1 VSAHAASSTAA
12 TARAAGASS
21 LRVAFLGPLGTFTEQ
36 ALLTQPDLAV
46 AELVPMPSMLDV
58 LQAVDDGRVDV
69 GFAAIEN
76 AIEGT
81 VNVTL
86 DTLAFDVDLLIQRE
100 VVIPIEMHL
109 LGLPGAQL
117 DQIHEVL
124 SIPIAAAQCRRF
136 LHETLGAADFREVD
150 ATAEAAHQ
158 VAAAGDPSIAAIAN
172 KLAADT
178 YGLVS
183 LAESIEDHHGN
194 ATRFVAVAP
203 KVVPPPSGHD
213 KTTVVIFQH
222 ADRPGSLLAILQEFA
237 ARSINLTKLESRP
250 TKRGLGHYC
259 FIIDFEGHVSDE
271 VVADCMRTLKAE
283 QADVKFLGSYPAAGA
298 HGAAVR
304 RDVAAAFQ
312 RADAWIAEIR
322 KQVEPS

>member
-1 VSAHAASSTAA
+1 
-12 TARAAGASS
+12 
-21 LRVAFLGPLGTFTEQ
+21 
-36 ALLTQPDLAV
+36 
-46 AELVPMPSMLDV
+46 MPSMLDV
-58 LQAVDDGRVDV
+58 LQAVDDGTADV

-109 LGLPGAQL
+109 LGLPAARL
-117 DQIHEVL
+117 DEIREVV
-124 SIPIAAAQCRRF
+124 SIPVAAAQCRRF
-136 LHETLGAADFREVD
+136 LHETLGAANFREVD
-150 ATAEAAHQ
+150 ATAEAARQ
-158 VAAAGDPSIAAIAN
+158 VAAADDPAIAAVAN
-172 KLAADT
+172 KLAAEA

-183 LAESIEDHHGN
+183 LADGIEDHPGN
-194 ATRFVAVAP
+194 ATRFVAVAR
-203 KVVPPPSGHD
+203 KFVLPPSGHD

-259 FIIDFEGHVSDE
+259 FIIDFEGHVADE
-271 VVADCMRTLKAE
+271 VVADCLRTLKAE

-298 HGAAVR
+298 QGAAVR
-304 RDVAAAFQ
+304 RDVAEAFQ
-312 RADAWIAEIR
+312 RADAWIADIR
-322 KQVEPS
+322 ERVEPG